1 MISSTAETAMP
12 NRRRYRI
19 LAPNVITAANIASGF
34 AAILVAAEGRFDLAV
49 RLLLLAIVLDMCDGL
64 VARALGATSEFGQ
77 EMDSFSDA
85 LSFGAAPAFLLY
97 EALLKPIGVWG
108 IVVAVIYLLC
118 GVLRLTRFVLT
129 SDAHAKARR
138 TDGVPIPVAASY
150 IMAMTLMRDDVA
162 PWAAVLVAMAMAVLM
177 VSHVRLPNLKGRN
190 VVTLMLLVGI
200 GNYLMVVFNPSWGAI
215 IWWNVWNVCILVV
228 AAARERRP
236 QEETIR

>member
-1 MISSTAETAMP
+1 MP
-12 NRRRYRI
+12 NRGRYRI
-19 LAPNVITAANIASGF
+19 LAPNVVTAANIASGF
-34 AAILVAAEGRFDLAV
+34 AAMLVAAEGRFDLAV
-49 RLLLLAIVLDMCDGL
+49 HLLVLAIVLDLCDGM

-97 EALLKPIGVWG
+97 LALLKPLGVWG

-129 SDAHAKARR
+129 TDAHAKSRR

-150 IMAMTLMRDDVA
+150 IMAMTLMRDEIA
-162 PWAAVLVAMAMAVLM
+162 PVAAVVVALAMAVLM
-177 VSHVRLPNLKGRN
+177 VSHVKLPNLKGRS
-190 VVTLMLLVGI
+190 VVTLMMLVGI

-228 AAARERRP
+228 AAARERRL
-236 QEETIR
+236 QEETVQ